1 MPDSKKWIGSL
12 KDNRAG
18 RVVADGGA
26 NRWQWDAED
35 ETQRLLKLLENE
47 ALAIEKTDIQ
57 PVTKRTQAPDD
68 GGLTT
73 ASHPPKAKPS
83 QPLKPKRD
91 SGGGFNPYDHAGKTR
106 RR

>member
-18 RVVADGGA
+18 KVVDDGGA
-26 NRWQWDAED
+26 NRWQWDADD

-47 ALAIEKTDIQ
+47 DLAIEKTDLR
-57 PVTKRTQAPDD
+57 PVRKRSKAPDPPVE
-68 GGLTT
+68 TT
-73 ASHPPKAKPS
+73 KN

-91 SGGGFNPYDHAGKTR
+91 AGGGFNPYDHVGKAR

>member
-18 RVVADGGA
+18 KVVADGGV
-26 NRWQWDAED
+26 NRWQWDADD
-35 ETQRLLKLLENE
+35 ETQRLLKLLENDD
-47 ALAIEKTDIQ
+47 LAIEKTDLK
-57 PVTKRTQAPDD
+57 PVPKRTKAPRPPPE
-68 GGLTT
+68 TT
-73 ASHPPKAKPS
+73 KS

>member
-18 RVVADGGA
+18 KVVADGGA
-26 NRWQWDAED
+26 NRWQWDADD

-47 ALAIEKTDIQ
+47 ELAIERTDIKPVPKHSKAPDPP
-57 PVTKRTQAPDD
+57 PVTTK
-68 GGLTT
+68 
-73 ASHPPKAKPS
+73 S

-91 SGGGFNPYDHAGKTR
+91 AGGGFNPYDHAGKAR